1 MKSHLACNFELK
13 QIGFVGKKRKKKGKK
28 NLVAKFEVNN

>member
-13 QIGFVGKKRKKKGKK
+13 QIGFVGKKGNK